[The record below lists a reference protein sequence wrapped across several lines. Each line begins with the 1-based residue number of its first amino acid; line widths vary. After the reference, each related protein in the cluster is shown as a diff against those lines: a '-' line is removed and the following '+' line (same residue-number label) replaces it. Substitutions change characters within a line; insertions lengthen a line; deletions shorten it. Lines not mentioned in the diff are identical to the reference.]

1 MYRICSRAPRVAFT
15 FLIGRENIHDR
26 VADELKPAVDDSETG
41 WDRVKKIF
49 QPTEFGGWTQEAV
62 VISQSTLMGSFIGMC
77 YGGFIYS
84 KDAYLEFMRV
94 CNVNQSD
101 TMY

>member
-15 FLIGRENIHDR
+15 FLLLRENINDR
-26 VADELKPAVDDSETG
+26 VADELKPAVDSSETG
-41 WDRVKKIF
+41 WDRVRKIF
-49 QPTEFGGWTQEAV
+49 QPAEFGGWTQEAI

-94 CNVNQSD
+94 RNDNWYD
-101 TMY
+101 MMY